1 MGTAMLASP
10 ERLFQTQEERA
21 SFEQARRPVALF
33 REISRRYKLRRADWG
48 ALLAYLLRHRDV
60 IAVLLDAP
68 ERIRT
73 IFGQAELF
81 LDFLSDPE
89 SEGWEELLIVVRTRL
104 PVDQALGRLRQLDA
118 TWFTEA
124 SRPTHFAVGV
134 TVEPDV

>member
-1 MGTAMLASP
+1 MGTALLASADT
-10 ERLFQTQEERA
+10 LFQTQEERA
-21 SFEQARRPVALF
+21 SFEQARRPVSLF
-33 REISRRYKLRRADWG
+33 REINRRYALRRADWG
-48 ALLAYLLRHRDV
+48 ALLAYLLHHRDV
-60 IAVLLDAP
+60 IEVLLDAP

-73 IFGQAELF
+73 MFGDAELS

-89 SEGWEELLIVVRTRL
+89 AEGWEELLIVVRTRL

-124 SRPTHFAVGV
+124 ARHTRFAVGV